1 MTTTILALHITRGS
15 DHASD
20 DTITFQTDSAYPDVV
35 EITST
40 FGDSKK
46 LSYKYTLPRS
56 RCPHYARTIVRA
68 LVDDVEPFDRLQV
81 NSAMFPAVMY
91 NVEDLGQ
98 TRVMDAI
105 DEMVYLTFDAIVH
118 RQ

>member
-1 MTTTILALHITRGS
+1 MTVLLTLHITRNS

-20 DTITFQTDSAYPDVV
+20 DTIAFQTDPAYPDVV

-46 LSYKYTLPRS
+46 LSYKYTLPRG
-56 RCPHYARTIVRA
+56 RCPHYARTVVRA
-68 LVDDVEPFDRLQV
+68 LVDDAEPFDRLQI

-91 NVEDLGQ
+91 NVEDLGRS
-98 TRVMDAI
+98 RVMDAI
-105 DEMVYLTFDAIVH
+105 DEILYLTFDAIIH